1 MTVYGTMVTMGNLT
15 PDEKQA
21 LDDDLIKSC
30 QNFAIYFSAIG
41 ITTLIASYL
50 ATTLL
55 NFSALRQTY
64 ILRGLYY
71 KKTLNQD
78 IGWFDVNDSGEFAS
92 RMTS

>member
-1 MTVYGTMVTMGNLT
+1 MTVYGLTVKTGGLT
-15 PDEKQA
+15 PDEKQE
-21 LDDDLIKSC
+21 LNDDLIKSC
-30 QNFAIYFSAIG
+30 QNFAIYFCAIG
-41 ITTLIASYL
+41 ITTLLASYL
-50 ATTLL
+50 ATALL